1 MTFQAGRFTLCATH
15 LEGLAYVT
23 SWDTWE
29 DAEGAFPES
38 NGGRMPDGH
47 QLVDNDTGRVWY
59 PGTKHEWED
68 AQT

>member
-1 MTFQAGRFTLCATH
+1 MTFEAGRFTLCATH

-29 DAEGAFPES
+29 EAEAAFA
-38 NGGRMPDGH
+38 NGRMPDGH
-47 QLVDNDTGRVWY
+47 QLVDNETGRVWL
-59 PGTKHEWED
+59 PGTRHVWED